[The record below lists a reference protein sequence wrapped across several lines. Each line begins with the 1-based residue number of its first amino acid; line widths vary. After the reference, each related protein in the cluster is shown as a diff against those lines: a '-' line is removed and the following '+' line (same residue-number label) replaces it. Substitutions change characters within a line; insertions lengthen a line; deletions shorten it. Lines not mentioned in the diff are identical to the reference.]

1 MSPTVIGFIRISLLS
16 LFVGVVMGILIA
28 VGVFRDATNP
38 ALIIS
43 AHAHINLLGGVMMLI
58 FGVGYHILPRFSG
71 RPLFSEGIARVQL
84 WLSATGLAG
93 MFVMFFAGGYSSADL
108 LRWGVAP
115 FGVLYGAGAILFVY
129 NMWRTLAGATPAPPP
144 LRPAQK

>member
-16 LFVGVVMGILIA
+16 LFVGVIMGILIA
-28 VGVFRDATNP
+28 VGVFRNVTNP
-38 ALIIS
+38 SLITS

-84 WLSATGLAG
+84 WLSGAGLIG
-93 MFVMFFAGGYSSADL
+93 MFILFFAGGYSSSDF
-108 LRWGVAP
+108 LRYGVAP
-115 FGVLYGAGAILFVY
+115 FGALYGAGAILFVY

-144 LRPAQK
+144 LRPAKK